1 MENYVSIKA
10 GGPAGKGIFTIGDLT
25 AKVLHKLGLYVVST
39 KDYPSLIKGGHN
51 TITIRAEPNKIHST
65 LETIDVLV
73 ALDKQTVDLHYKEL
87 THEGAI
93 IVDEKNVC
101 KKECYLHDRKD
112 IKIYDLPLLEFV
124 KKVGLRYE
132 NTILLGASLSLLKVP
147 KELIIRVLKKKFEK
161 KGEEVVNKN
170 IEALNLGY
178 NHINNILKENEFKT
192 SVKKIEP
199 SDSRIFISG
208 NDAASI
214 GAIKAGVKFVAEYP
228 MTPSSSIL
236 HFMAAHEESKRIIV
250 KQTEDELAAIN
261 MLIGASFAGLRVMT
275 ATSGGGF
282 ALMNEAFG
290 FSSMAELPL
299 VIIESMRASPSTGM
313 PTHTEQGD
321 LLYAIHASQG
331 EAPRV
336 VITPG
341 DVEEAYYETFNA
353 FNIAENLQLPVVVL
367 LDKHLSSSNYT
378 VERFNTNLK
387 VDRGFLLKENEI
399 KNYLNEEGKFLRY
412 KFTSDGVSPRS
423 IPGQKNGMHVA
434 SSYEHDET
442 GWTSEDADNRIKMM
456 NKRFKK
462 LDLMYSKYK
471 DIIKPKFYG
480 YNSEEAE
487 ILIVSWGSNKGSIL
501 DALKFLEG
509 KGIKARFMHIVYAWP
524 LDKKTILEELE
535 KSKNNIILEANFTA
549 QMKRLIKL
557 ETSYEIKNV
566 FLKYTGRPFTSEE
579 ITRHIGKLL
588 RGADFEF

>member
-1 MENYVSIKA
+1 MKNYVSLKA
-10 GGPAGKGIFTIGDLT
+10 GGPAGKGIFTIGDLL
-25 AKVLHKLGLYVVST
+25 AKVLHKLGLYVVTT

-65 LETIDVLV
+65 LETIDVLIAV
-73 ALDKQTVDLHYKEL
+73 DRLTVDLHYKEL
-87 THEGAI
+87 THNGAI
-93 IVDEKNVC
+93 IVDKANLC
-101 KKECYLHDRKD
+101 KDDCIFKDRSD
-112 IKIYDLPLLEFV
+112 ILVYDLPLMDFV

-132 NTILLGASLSLLKVP
+132 NTILLGASLALLKAP
-147 KELIIRVLKKKFEK
+147 KDLIVDVLKKKFSK

-178 NHINNILKENEFKT
+178 DHIFSILNNHPFKSEVEKININEK
-192 SVKKIEP
+192 
-199 SDSRIFISG
+199 RIYISG
-208 NDAASI
+208 NDASSI
-214 GAIKAGVKFVAEYP
+214 GAVKAGLKFVAEYP

-236 HFMAAHEESKRIIV
+236 HFMAAHEESKRIVV

-261 MLIGASFAGLRVMT
+261 MLIGASFAGLRAMT

-290 FSSMAELPL
+290 FASMAELPI
-299 VIIESMRASPSTGM
+299 VVIESMRASPSTGM
-313 PTHTEQGD
+313 PTHTDQGD

-336 VITPG
+336 VIAPG

-367 LDKHLSSSNYT
+367 LDKHISSSAYT
-378 VERFNTNLK
+378 VERFKTDLK
-387 VDRGFLLKENEI
+387 VDRGFLLKEDEI
-399 KNYLNEEGKFLRY
+399 NNFLNSEGKFLRY
-412 KFTSDGVSPRS
+412 KFTEDGVSPRA

-442 GWTSEDADNRIKMM
+442 GWTSEDPINRTKMM
-456 NKRFKK
+456 EKRFKK

-471 DIIKPKFYG
+471 DLIKPKFYG
-480 YNSEEAE
+480 YNREEAE
-487 ILIVSWGSNKGSIL
+487 ILIVSWGSNKGAIL
-501 DALKFLEG
+501 DALKFLSDR
-509 KGIKARFMHIVYAWP
+509 GIKARFMHIVYTYP

-535 KSKNNIILEANFTA
+535 NSKNNIILETNFTG
-549 QMKRLIKL
+549 QLKKLIKL
-557 ETSYEIKNV
+557 ETNYIIKNE
-566 FLKYTGRPFTSEE
+566 FLKYTGRPFTPEE

-588 RGADFEF
+588 RGVNFEF